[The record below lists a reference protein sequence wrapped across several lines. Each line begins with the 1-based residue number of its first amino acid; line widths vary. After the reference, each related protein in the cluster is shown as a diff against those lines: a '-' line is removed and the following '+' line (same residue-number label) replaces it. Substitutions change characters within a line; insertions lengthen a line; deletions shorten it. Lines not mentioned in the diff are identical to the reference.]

1 MSRCLI
7 VILWCVLYPYLSVWG
22 QDDTCRNGFRNRVIV
37 AKGDKQFV
45 PFEFINE
52 RGEPDGFSVDL
63 FRALMERL
71 DIPYTLELGDWGE
84 VQEELRD
91 KKIDLAIGMIYSGE
105 RASKVL
111 FGIPHYMISYNIIC
125 REDQDFQDIVSLK
138 GKRIIV
144 QNKDRAHE
152 YLLQTGLTDRIILVD
167 QIYEGV
173 QKLASGIGD
182 AVISFDAA
190 SFYFVQK
197 GNFSHLKIHRTSIPP
212 ERYSIVVN
220 KDNEDLLYLLNNALY
235 QMKMEGTYD
244 ELYNKWFGVYEEKY
258 GHVNKAV
265 WYAVGVLGLILVILA
280 VFARLLKLKVNQSTR
295 ALKAK
300 NEETMRLLEDLQEE
314 NRRRIQVEQSLI
326 VAKEEAQEADKLKS
340 VFLANMSHEI
350 RTPLN
355 AIVGFSDLL
364 QTAEDPEERAEY
376 MSIINRN
383 SELLLRLIGDILDL
397 SKIEA
402 GFLELKPE
410 LFDLATAF
418 EETYATLKQRCT
430 NPEVEFLGSNPY
442 RSCKVEL
449 DRNRLEQVGMNFVT
463 NAIKHT
469 RKGHILM
476 GYVYEE
482 GGVKLYVEDTG
493 CGIPEEKQCKLFR
506 RFAKLDDF
514 TQGTGLG
521 LAICKAITDS
531 QGGRIGVESK
541 EGKGSTF
548 WAWFPCEAEIE
559 EGEKAAQK
567 DAGAMVQEP
576 LNDPRQQVASEPER
590 QRKSIL
596 VAEDIDSNYLLVKT
610 LLKRFELTR
619 ARTGREA
626 VELAA
631 GSRYDAILMD
641 IKMPEMDGIE
651 ATRRIR
657 EFDKT
662 TLIVAVTANAF
673 DSDREEALKAGC
685 DAFVAKPI
693 KKSDLEKLLWN

>member
-1 MSRCLI
+1 MCRSLI
-7 VILWCVLYPYLSVWG
+7 VIFWCVLCPYFSVWG
-22 QDDTCRNGFRNRVIV
+22 QDDTCGNGFKGRLVV
-37 AKGDKQFV
+37 ARGDKQFV

-91 KKIDLAIGMIYSGE
+91 KKIDLAIGMIYSEE

-125 REDQDFQDIVSLK
+125 REDQDFQDIVSLR

-152 YLLQTGLTDRIILVD
+152 YLLQTRLTDQIILVD

-258 GHVNKAV
+258 GQVNKAV
-265 WYAVGVLGLILVILA
+265 WYALGVLGLILVILA
-280 VFARLLKLKVNQSTR
+280 VFARLLKLKVNRSTR

-355 AIVGFSDLL
+355 AIIGFSDLL
-364 QTAEDPEERAEY
+364 QTAEDRADRAEY

-383 SELLLRLIGDILDL
+383 SELLLRLISDILDL

-410 LFDLATAF
+410 LFDLSAAF
-418 EETYATLKQRCT
+418 DETYATLKQRCT

-442 RSCKVEL
+442 RSCMVKL
-449 DRNRLEQVGMNFVT
+449 DRNRMEQVGINFVT

-469 RKGHILM
+469 RKGYILM

-482 GGVKLYVEDTG
+482 EGIKLYVEDTG
-493 CGIPEEKQCKLFR
+493 CGIPEEKQCELFQ

-559 EGEKAAQK
+559 KGKKAVK
-567 DAGAMVQEP
+567 EDAEVAVQEP
-576 LNDPRQQVASEPER
+576 VSDPQPQAAPESKQ

-596 VAEDIDSNYLLVKT
+596 VAEDIDSNYLLVKI

-619 ARTGREA
+619 AKTGREA

-631 GSRYDAILMD
+631 TGRYDAILMD

-673 DSDREEALKAGC
+673 DSDREEALRAGC
-685 DAFVAKPI
+685 NAFVAKPI
-693 KKSDLEKLLWN
+693 KKSDLEELLCR